1 MKLMIKSALVVFFG
15 LFLMLSSCAK
25 KNNSSSNRGG
35 TAPRG
40 DQAAAATTN
49 ALGINKCSDGVT
61 TADGRIFDDTMGT
74 MFRTNWSNFF
84 SAVMADNMLGDLS
97 GASSSTTTGVNVSI
111 RLKIVNNQLSLADT
125 KLTLRVKDSLSYE
138 GKTSDS
144 GEVLKDIVVDFTKA
158 IDGRLTNV
166 ANGTGQFTVVFED
179 GYGRVTLTG
188 SFNQTKAEGTVS
200 FANSVHYNNETPK
213 SGNLGKFSLNSC
225 GLFY

>member
-15 LFLMLSSCAK
+15 LFLMLASCAK

-74 MFRTNWSNFF
+74 MFRTNRSNFF

-97 GASSSTTTGVNVSI
+97 GASSSTTTGVNVSV

-125 KLTLRVKDSLSYE
+125 KLTMRVQDSLV
-138 GKTSDS
+138 GTTSADG
-144 GEVLKDIVVDFTKA
+144 GEVLKSIVVDFTKA
-158 IDGRLTNV
+158 VSGQLTNV
-166 ANGTGQFTVVFED
+166 TNGTGQFTVVFED
-179 GYGRVTLTG
+179 SYGRVTLTG

-200 FANSVHYNNETPK
+200 FANSVHYNSETPK

>member
-15 LFLMLSSCAK
+15 LFLMLASCAK

-49 ALGINKCSDGVT
+49 AMGIAKCSDGVT
-61 TADGRIFDDTMGT
+61 SADGRIFDDTMGT

-97 GASSSTTTGVNVSI
+97 GSSTSNTTGVNVSI
-111 RLKIVNNQLSLADT
+111 KLKIVNNQLSLNDT
-125 KLTLRVKDSLSYE
+125 KLTMRVQDSLV
-138 GKTSDS
+138 GTTSADG
-144 GEVLKDIVVDFTKA
+144 GEVLKAIVVDFTQA

-166 ANGTGQFTVVFED
+166 SNGTGQFTVVFKD
-179 GYGRVTLTG
+179 NYGQVTLSG

>member
-15 LFLMLSSCAK
+15 LFLMLASCAK
-25 KNNSSSNRGG
+25 KNSSASNRGG

-61 TADGRIFDDTMGT
+61 SADGRVFDDTMGT

-97 GASSSTTTGVNVSI
+97 GASSSNTTGVNVSI
-111 RLKIVNNQLSLADT
+111 RLKIVNNQLNLTDT

-144 GEVLKDIVVDFTKA
+144 GEVLKDIVIDYTKA
-158 IDGRLTNV
+158 IDGRLENV
-166 ANGTGQFTVVFED
+166 VNGTGQFSAVFKDDYGTV
-179 GYGRVTLTG
+179 TIKG